1 MTGEQPL
8 GVEHPGADHQEVDLT
23 AGSGAPARVPRE
35 ADALVP
41 GYDTE
46 RVWTLPNVPSLL
58 RLAAVP
64 LMIWLILGPPPP
76 LLAAPPPAAGG
87 FTDWLDRETARRW
100 HQTSRVGQPLDP
112 VECRL

>member
-23 AGSGAPARVPRE
+23 AGSAAPARVPRE

-46 RVWTLPNVPSLL
+46 RVLTLPNVLSFL
-58 RLAAVP
+58 RLAGVP
-64 LMIWLILGPPPP
+64 LMIWLILGPRSD
-76 LLAAPPPAAGG
+76 LLAVLVLAAGG
-87 FTDWLDRETARRW
+87 VTHRVGGLIPRRW
-100 HQTSRVGQPLDP
+100 PPTPPGGP
-112 VECRL
+112 